1 MDRFIGKDQNIMSSV
16 AILYKDT
23 VKLISSREDLYN
35 IWFYLQ
41 LYLSYKQKKNPFKKM
56 IFI

>member
-35 IWFYLQ
+35 IWFYLK

>member
-41 LYLSYKQKKNPFKKM
+41 LYLSYKQKKIHLKR
-56 IFI
+56 